1 MDEKIGKLLQN
12 LQSIEG
18 KLKDITGY
26 EEAVSNLL
34 SYIDLHDLEGDLE
47 FRELVSEI
55 SARQKGNIRGD
66 RREASLHEYAAKM
79 AITKI
84 HDAYAEKF

>member
-1 MDEKIGKLLQN
+1 MLEHVSLTAP
-12 LQSIEG
+12 
-18 KLKDITGY
+18 LKDITGQ

-79 AITKI
+79 AIT
-84 HDAYAEKF
+84 

>member
-18 KLKDITGY
+18 DLKEITGQ

-34 SYIDLHDLEGDLE
+34 SYMDLHDLEGDLE

-55 SARQKGNIRGD
+55 CARQKGI
-66 RREASLHEYAAKM
+66 
-79 AITKI
+79 I
-84 HDAYAEKF
+84 

>member
-18 KLKDITGY
+18 DLKEITGQ

-34 SYIDLHDLEGDLE
+34 SYMDLHDSEGDLE

-55 SARQKGNIRGD
+55 SARQKGNILGD
-66 RREASLHEYAAKM
+66 
-79 AITKI
+79 
-84 HDAYAEKF
+84 

>member
-18 KLKDITGY
+18 DLKEITGQ

-34 SYIDLHDLEGDLE
+34 SYMDLHDLEGDLE

-55 SARQKGNIRGD
+55 SARQKGNILGD
-66 RREASLHEYAAKM
+66 
-79 AITKI
+79 
-84 HDAYAEKF
+84 

>member
-1 MDEKIGKLLQN
+1 M
-12 LQSIEG
+12 
-18 KLKDITGY
+18 
-26 EEAVSNLL
+26 
-34 SYIDLHDLEGDLE
+34 DLHDLEGDLE

-66 RREASLHEYAAKM
+66 RREVSLHEYAAKM

-84 HDAYAEKF
+84 HDAYAE

>member
-12 LQSIEG
+12 LQSKEG
-18 KLKDITGY
+18 DLKEITGQ

-34 SYIDLHDLEGDLE
+34 SYMDLHDLEGDLE

-79 AITKI
+79 AIT
-84 HDAYAEKF
+84 

>member
-1 MDEKIGKLLQN
+1 M
-12 LQSIEG
+12 
-18 KLKDITGY
+18 
-26 EEAVSNLL
+26 
-34 SYIDLHDLEGDLE
+34 DLHDLEGDLE

-66 RREASLHEYAAKM
+66 RREASLHEYAVKM

-84 HDAYAEKF
+84 HDAYAE

>member
-18 KLKDITGY
+18 DLKEITGQ

-34 SYIDLHDLEGDLE
+34 SYMDLHDLEGDLE

-55 SARQKGNIRGD
+55 SARQKGNI
-66 RREASLHEYAAKM
+66 
-79 AITKI
+79 
-84 HDAYAEKF
+84 